1 MSTVARAAVL
11 KPRPPRVALGIPAYK
26 AGKWISSCLDSILAQ
41 TVSDFE
47 VVISDNCSPDDTY
60 EICQAYAMRDSRIR
74 VVRQH
79 ENVGI
84 AVNHNVTFQHTSAPY
99 FCWVSANDI
108 YEPTFLERCLAVLES
123 EPDVVLVA
131 PRASAFMEKPGDG
144 EMLAE
149 TRLPD
154 VRDGRTRLYTVMSS
168 MTSSRA
174 FRGVYRRAAFD
185 TRDPLIP
192 MFGTDHLIV
201 VGLATI
207 GRIVQI
213 DEPLYYER
221 VSPGARTSAVPM
233 HLRARHY
240 EPQTGVACLL
250 FHRARVIARYW
261 GIAMRHSKGGMADRL
276 AVVPAMLR
284 VMYDLRWML
293 VGDVREFIGL
303 VKGLLRQRQS
313 T

>member
-1 MSTVARAAVL
+1 M
-11 KPRPPRVALGIPAYK
+11 
-26 AGKWISSCLDSILAQ
+26 
-41 TVSDFE
+41 
-47 VVISDNCSPDDTY
+47 
-60 EICQAYAMRDSRIR
+60 
-74 VVRQH
+74 
-79 ENVGI
+79 
-84 AVNHNVTFQHTSAPY
+84 
-99 FCWVSANDI
+99 SANDI
-108 YEPTFLERCLAVLES
+108 YEPTFLERCLAVLEA
-123 EPDVVLVA
+123 EPDVVLVS
-131 PRASAFMEKPGDG
+131 PRASAFMETPGDG

-201 VGLATI
+201 VGLATV

-213 DEPLYYER
+213 DEPLYFER

-261 GIAMRHSKGGMADRL
+261 GIAMRHAKGGMGAAPGGGAGDGAGDARPALDAGGRSARIRRADER
-276 AVVPAMLR
+276 AAA
-284 VMYDLRWML
+284 
-293 VGDVREFIGL
+293 
-303 VKGLLRQRQS
+303 
-313 T
+313 

>member
-1 MSTVARAAVL
+1 MTV
-11 KPRPPRVALGIPAYK
+11 PTPPRVALGIPAYK
-26 AGKWISSCLDSILAQ
+26 AGRWISSCLDSILAQ
-41 TVSDFE
+41 TVTDFE

-60 EICQAYAMRDSRIR
+60 EACRAYAQRDPRIR
-74 VVRQH
+74 VVRQP

-84 AVNHNVTFQHTSAPY
+84 AVNHNVTFQETSAPF
-99 FCWVSANDI
+99 FCWVSANDV

-123 EPDVVLVA
+123 EPGVVLVA
-131 PRASAFMEKPGDG
+131 PRASAFMATPGDG

-149 TRLPD
+149 SRLPD
-154 VRDGRTRLYTVMSS
+154 VHDASRRLYVAMSS

-201 VGLATI
+201 VGLATV

-213 DEPLYYER
+213 DEPLYHER
-221 VSPGARTSAVPM
+221 VSPGARTSSVPL

-240 EPQTGVACLL
+240 EPQAGIACLL
-250 FHRARVIARYW
+250 FHRARVIWRYW
-261 GIAMRHSKGGMADRL
+261 GIALRHAGGLRERL
-276 AVVPAMLR
+276 AVVPRMLR

-293 VGDVREFIGL
+293 VGDLREFAGL
-303 VKGLLRQRQS
+303 VRGYLRRGPS
-313 T
+313 A